1 MEDVVRRIEAEADRV
16 LREVVGENVETLRSL
31 ADFSRGVG
39 GGVGDGLA
47 EWALREAV
55 ELMRYREATAR
66 AFLDRV
72 RDRKLGEL
80 RRLWGLR
87 GALRRWG
94 IHRELWSGLDEHL
107 LKIYGNWRELRE
119 LRRLLDDTYTTYRLY
134 RRWREIAEIVF
145 RWERGEIRLSAR
157 DRRRLAAELRRMGW
171 IRWDGSRVG
180 IVARAMVR
188 DRRIAEDYPRLSP
201 VVELVV
207 AQMDAL
213 LTYNT
218 RLIERLE
225 GLAPILP
232 VERFRVRGRWYT
244 RVWVG
249 EVHPELLE
257 NVDEL
262 RRRVAL
268 YFGSESELP
277 IRIRLQTGPVRELEI
292 LRTREGV
299 SWFYDSTVP
308 LGNTVMYITG
318 ATIDGIPVIYVPRS
332 ALRKFGRRRLEGRAA
347 AMIKLLQTTDC
358 GAFTRRP
365 ISIYELM
372 GLYERLGVRWP
383 YGLAVGE

>member
-31 ADFSRGVG
+31 ADFSRRAG
-39 GGVGDGLA
+39 GRVAEALA

-87 GALRRWG
+87 GALRRWRV
-94 IHRELWSGLDEHL
+94 HRELWSGLDEHL

-119 LRRLLDDTYTTYRLY
+119 LRRLLDDAYTTYRLY
-134 RRWREIAEIVF
+134 RRWGEIAEIVF

-157 DRRRLAAELRRMGW
+157 DRRRLAAELRRIGW
-171 IRWDGSRVG
+171 IRWDGRRLGV
-180 IVARAMVR
+180 VARELTRVE
-188 DRRIAEDYPRLSP
+188 RIEMEYPRLSP
-201 VVELVV
+201 VAELV
-207 AQMDAL
+207 AEQMEAL
-213 LTYNT
+213 ITYCT
-218 RLIERLE
+218 KTIESLE

-249 EVHPELLE
+249 EFHPELLE

-262 RRRVAL
+262 RRRVAR
-268 YFGSESELP
+268 YFA
-277 IRIRLQTGPVRELEI
+277 VEI
-292 LRTREGV
+292 EE
-299 SWFYDSTVP
+299 
-308 LGNTVMYITG
+308 
-318 ATIDGIPVIYVPRS
+318 
-332 ALRKFGRRRLEGRAA
+332 EGRE
-347 AMIKLLQTTDC
+347 T
-358 GAFTRRP
+358 
-365 ISIYELM
+365 E
-372 GLYERLGVRWP
+372 E
-383 YGLAVGE
+383 EEEEEEE